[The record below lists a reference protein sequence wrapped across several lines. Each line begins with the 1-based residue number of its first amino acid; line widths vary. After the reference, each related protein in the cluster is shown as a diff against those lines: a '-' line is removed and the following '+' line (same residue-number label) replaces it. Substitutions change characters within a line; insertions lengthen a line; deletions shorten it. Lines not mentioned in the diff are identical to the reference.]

1 MTYVLIIYGL
11 HWFNKASIA
20 MLKLDFSK
28 SMTVASLQCYSERS
42 EESMVLCFKV
52 KVKRADSSI
61 TLGMTNALL

>member
-1 MTYVLIIYGL
+1 
-11 HWFNKASIA
+11 